1 MSPQELS
8 SAVEDRTSRTSV
20 IRRVA
25 KDRTLGTESNERSP
39 RRNEQ
44 EETKDGDTS
53 QRCQAEWGQRSK
65 ELFMLEQG
73 KKARG

>member
-53 QRCQAEWGQRSK
+53 QRCQAEWTK
-65 ELFMLEQG
+65 ERRVVY
-73 KKARG
+73 ARAR

>member
-8 SAVEDRTSRTSV
+8 SAVEDRTSQTSV

-39 RRNEQ
+39 RRNMFRVEKINLK
-44 EETKDGDTS
+44 TIN
-53 QRCQAEWGQRSK
+53 
-65 ELFMLEQG
+65 LL
-73 KKARG
+73 ARTVA